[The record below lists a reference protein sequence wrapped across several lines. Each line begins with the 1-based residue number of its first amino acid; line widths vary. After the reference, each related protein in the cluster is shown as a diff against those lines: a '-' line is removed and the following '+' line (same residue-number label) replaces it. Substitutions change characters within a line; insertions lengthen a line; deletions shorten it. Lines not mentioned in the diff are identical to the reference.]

1 MGWGRGIPFCSL
13 RALPM
18 NFLGMCVEIQR
29 AEGQEFFFMLWFK
42 ATRLKNELNRH
53 ISRGHIKVV
62 SKLLKRHSTSLIV
75 RETQIKTTMRYHYIP
90 IRMAAISKRENKYW
104 WGGRELRTL
113 VHHWWEYKQYDCCE
127 KQYGG
132 SSES

>member
-1 MGWGRGIPFCSL
+1 MGQRNSFLLPQSTANELPGNVCRDTEGRGS
-13 RALPM
+13 
-18 NFLGMCVEIQR
+18 G
-29 AEGQEFFFMLWFK
+29 FFFMLWFK

-75 RETQIKTTMRYHYIP
+75 REMQIKTTMRYHYIP